1 MSKPE
6 FALSV
11 EPKFSPLLLVLL
23 PSELL
28 LLQLLEDVFS
38 VLDENDFELT
48 MLTTFPSVTSLVS
61 ERDFVLDF

>member
-28 LLQLLEDVFS
+28 VLQLLEDVLS

>member
-28 LLQLLEDVFS
+28 VLQLLEDVFS